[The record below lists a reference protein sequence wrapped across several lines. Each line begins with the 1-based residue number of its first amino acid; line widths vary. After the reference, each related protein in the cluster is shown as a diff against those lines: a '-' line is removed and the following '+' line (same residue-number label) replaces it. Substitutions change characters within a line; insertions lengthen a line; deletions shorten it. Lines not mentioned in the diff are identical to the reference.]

1 MALDPEFKPDHG
13 DWLCAVCTVP
23 LEQLKVQVFYM
34 NSAFDVVLPRCPQC
48 GMTLIPESLANG
60 KMAEVEALL
69 EDK

>member
-1 MALDPEFKPDHG
+1 
-13 DWLCAVCTVP
+13 
-23 LEQLKVQVFYM
+23 M